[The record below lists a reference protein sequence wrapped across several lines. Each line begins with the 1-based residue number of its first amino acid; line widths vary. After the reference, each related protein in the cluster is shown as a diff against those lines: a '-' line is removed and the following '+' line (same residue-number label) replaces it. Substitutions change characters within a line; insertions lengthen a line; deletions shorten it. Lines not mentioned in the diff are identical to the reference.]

1 MKIKSLLL
9 GSAAALAAVS
19 GARAADAVVI
29 AEPEPVE
36 YVRVCD
42 AYGAGFFYIP
52 GTETC
57 LRISGY
63 VWYQVAAGNYRTNS
77 GPGVGGDTTGYYDSR
92 TADGWMKSTRARVN
106 IDARQETE
114 WGSLRSRIRLQSTW
128 GFQGDGPTTVDQAYI
143 ELGGLMMG
151 YSESFWADSKNGGPS
166 NYGSHSWGGM
176 YYGYQQRHLI
186 GYRFDGGNG
195 FFGAISL
202 EDDTL
207 SGRGYMPDVVAKIGI
222 SQGWGAVWVKVAYDE
237 SFDGTVPTLSGL
249 APFAGTNSGGFGAQ
263 LGAQINIPNMP
274 GSSLRAFV
282 FYADGAH
289 AYNVGSPS
297 AIFGPTG
304 ESYYGGAEWSVL
316 VSYNHQFSST
326 LGASVAF
333 QWWNDLYYAGSD
345 LLSGADA
352 WGAEFSLVW
361 MPVSDFEVRAE
372 IHYDDVGAFNFP
384 ATPAPL
390 DPDGTVSGYLR
401 FTRYF

>member
-63 VWYQVAAGNYRTNS
+63 VWYQIAAGNYRTNS
-77 GPGVGGDTTGYYDSR
+77 GPGIAGDTTGYYDST

-114 WGSLRSRIRLQSTW
+114 WGSLRSRIRIQSTW
-128 GFQGDGPTTVDQAYI
+128 GTPSDGPASIDQAYI
-143 ELGGLMMG
+143 ELGGLIMG
-151 YSESFWADSKNGGPS
+151 YTESFWADSKNGGPS

-186 GYRFDGGNG
+186 GYRFDGSNG
-195 FFGAISL
+195 FFAAISL

-207 SGRGYMPDVVAKIGI
+207 AGEGYMPDVVAKIGV
-222 SQGWGAVWVKVAYDE
+222 SQGWGAVWVRVGYDE
-237 SFDGTVPTLSGL
+237 SFDGSIPTLSG
-249 APFAGTNSGGFGAQ
+249 AAAIFGPNSGGFGAQ
-263 LGAQINIPNMP
+263 IGAQINVPNSP
-274 GSSLRAFV
+274 GSSFRIFV
-282 FYADGAH
+282 HYADGAH

-297 AIFGPTG
+297 AIFGPTA
-304 ESYYGGAEWSVL
+304 ESYYGGSEWNVL
-316 VSYNHQFSST
+316 VSYNHQFT
-326 LGASVAF
+326 ATFGASVAF

-345 LLSGADA
+345 LLSGVDA
-352 WGAEFSLVW
+352 WGAEVSLVW
-361 MPVSDFEVRAE
+361 FPVQDFEVRAE
-372 IHYDDVGAFNFP
+372 LHYDDVGAFRAP

-390 DPDGTVSGYLR
+390 DPDGTISGFLR